1 MKNSLYILTLGLL
14 LGTLF
19 LTACQSDALP
29 YEDNGQPVASRT
41 DCCYINLQIVDNT
54 KPTTRATIAATAAE
68 NAVYDGILC
77 IFEGSDEATATLK
90 TAVEID
96 QLIRNPG
103 STNDPQTMNITQRLA
118 SGTHA
123 YGAHLYVLA
132 LLNTTSTG
140 FSIGGSNRNELYFNG
155 AAKTGSTISQIQSL
169 TIRSVGSTDGH
180 VGLFMS
186 NAPQTGYIMPEVT
199 SSYLFDT
206 PAAAATGSRLTINVE
221 RAAAKVSVTNTATT
235 VSAFNLDNDASRHPA
250 VHRMTWALHNYNSVS
265 YAIRNGSTA
274 AANWATSVTGTGIPV
289 GFDTTAPDVFDLYRQ
304 RSFSDG
310 ESVYVAENTTAVADD
325 QTQVFVEVQLK
336 EGSFLLGDCYKYEL
350 WGTTIF
356 FTSAEKFIRYCK
368 AGWKDTFSQN
378 AAYAVIKDKSA
389 DEVFKYYSFVIN
401 NNGTVTVTI
410 TNNSFTDAEKA
421 GLSSLSSI
429 LSGTLKGYRDGKMYF
444 AYKIKHDD
452 TPTYGVV
459 RNNAYN
465 LTFTGVP
472 GIGDPVPTPTVDTP

>member
-1 MKNSLYILTLGLL
+1 MKNCLYILTLGLL

-29 YEDNGQPVASRT
+29 YEDNGQPLVCGT
-41 DCCYINLQIVDNT
+41 DSCYLNLQIVDNT
-54 KPTTRATIAATAAE
+54 KPTTRATIAATNAE
-68 NAVYDGILC
+68 NAVFDGILC

-90 TAVEID
+90 TAVAID
-96 QLIRNPG
+96 QLIKNPG

-118 SGTHA
+118 GTHH
-123 YGAHLYVLA
+123 YNGKKLYVLA
-132 LLNTTSTG
+132 LLNTTLTG
-140 FSIGGSNRNELYFNG
+140 FTLSGNTLKFDDTSL
-155 AAKTGSTISQIQSL
+155 TGNTISQIQTL
-169 TIRSVGSTDGH
+169 QIKSVGSTDEH

-206 PAAAATGSRLTINVE
+206 PAAAAAGSRLTINVE
-221 RAAAKVSVTNTATT
+221 RAAAKVKVNTPT
-235 VSAFNLDNDASRHPA
+235 PA
-250 VHRMTWALHNYNSVS
+250 PTLYIGKYNGESTSNTLTVHRMTWALHNYNKVS
-265 YAIRNGSTA
+265 YAIRNGYTA
-274 AANWATSVTGTGIPV
+274 AENWATSAAGEGIPIAFV
-289 GFDTTAPDVFDLYRQ
+289 NSGTDAFDLYKQ
-304 RSFSDG
+304 LSFSDG
-310 ESVYVAENTTAVADD
+310 ESVYIAENTSSAVND

-350 WGTTIF
+350 WGNVIF
-356 FTSAEKFIRYCK
+356 FTSAEKFIQYCK

-378 AAYAVIKDKSA
+378 SAYTIIKDKSA

-410 TNNSFTDAEKA
+410 TNNSFTNAEKA

-444 AYKIKHDD
+444 TYKIKHDN

-472 GIGDPVPTPTVDTP
+472 GIGDPVPTPIVTP